1 MMLTNSRLV
10 IHRPAQILDHGVY
23 IPDLEQMEDV
33 PAGRWSVQP
42 AGGREDLNRAITSDT
57 EYVAYGSAQP
67 VISAD
72 EEVSIYFDD
81 GSVLSELLITA
92 PPARWV
98 FPGVGLSHTVLA
110 LKRRAANDGR

>member
-1 MMLTNSRLV
+1 MMLTNARIT

-23 IPDLEQMEDV
+23 ISDLDQMEDV

-42 AGGREDLNRAITSDT
+42 AGGVEDLNRAVTSDT
-57 EYVAYGSAQP
+57 EYVAYGSAEP

-81 GSVLSELLITA
+81 GSKLTGLLITA
-92 PPARWV
+92 PPSRWV
-98 FPGVGLSHTVLA
+98 FPGIGLSHTMLT